1 MLTATLNRPGKI
13 TATGIT
19 LTNRE
24 PMLALCR
31 ALVSA
36 GHADQPMTVIDAAT
50 GRPVMH
56 IQSIAKALMLTV
68 DESGGCRFSRWKPF
82 PGIRDAPGVAWTM
95 RGYLC
100 GGVRDRCDPGRRL
113 MGRRQPWR

>member
-1 MLTATLNRPGKI
+1 MLTATLTWPGKI

-56 IQSIAKALMLTV
+56 IQSIAKALMRTV
-68 DESGGCRFSRWKPF
+68 GESGGCRGRFRIRVISGHK
-82 PGIRDAPGVAWTM
+82 GIV
-95 RGYLC
+95 
-100 GGVRDRCDPGRRL
+100 VRKTVTAQVPPERSG
-113 MGRRQPWR
+113 